1 MGNTVD
7 IVSINVLREKVGLV
21 VTTEMSSYI
30 AICSGMVMSSVNT
43 IISKCVKLQNRRL
56 VGKKTRSPKVI
67 VVRIYKK

>member
-1 MGNTVD
+1 MDNTVD
-7 IVSINVLREKVGLV
+7 IVSINVLREKVGFV

>member
-1 MGNTVD
+1 MDNTVD

>member
-1 MGNTVD
+1 MDNTVD

-43 IISKCVKLQNRRL
+43 IISKYVKLQNRRL